1 MSTTEEQQ
9 LLKRFSELAE
19 QSYQNSVY
27 YFTDFLSVTDVSLVY
42 QVAEE
47 SEFTLWGVLMDANG

>member
-42 QVAEE
+42 QVAVKGG
-47 SEFTLWGVLMDANG
+47 SGA